1 MNVVN
6 NTNDTNSRKEGPFPP
21 TPTRLPSEKRQHV
34 RNANNIPSQQK
45 KENNTYDNLISSYNS
60 YAGKVRHS
68 SGFTSSF
75 TRKRSEKQE
84 DYDVVYL
91 VGFEAV
97 SFLESRSSS
106 SSTSNEPVGIQRI
119 VGESREVG
127 ES

>member
-1 MNVVN
+1 VNVVN
-6 NTNDTNSRKEGPFPP
+6 NTNDTNSREEGPFPP
-21 TPTRLPSEKRQHV
+21 TPTRLPSERRQHV

-60 YAGKVRHS
+60 YAREVRHS

-106 SSTSNEPVGIQRI
+106 SSNSNEPVGIHS
-119 VGESREVG
+119 E
-127 ES
+127 